1 MYDESLILDEM
12 PESDGEQSLL
22 TVSGGDADSIPY
34 TVIAELDNSREL
46 ELLEEISGSSQ
57 ELLQYIQSQDD
68 SVQLEYLRILA
79 ENSEDTDLLEVLQEV
94 SESNQELL
102 ISNQRLEL
110 QMETGISILLIFMI
124 VGLLHYIYK
133 FLRMFF

>member
-1 MYDESLILDEM
+1 MYDESLIFDMLEL
-12 PESDGEQSLL
+12 DGEQSLL

-34 TVIAELDNSREL
+34 TVIVEPDPREL
-46 ELLEEISGSSQ
+46 ELLEQISGSSQ

>member
-1 MYDESLILDEM
+1 MYDESLIFDEM
-12 PESDGEQSLL
+12 PESDGEHSLL

-34 TVIAELDNSREL
+34 TVIVEPDPREL
-46 ELLEEISGSSQ
+46 ELLEQISGSSQ

>member
-1 MYDESLILDEM
+1 MYDESLIFDEM
-12 PESDGEQSLL
+12 PESDGEHSLL

-34 TVIAELDNSREL
+34 TVIAESDPREL
-46 ELLEEISGSSQ
+46 ELLAEISGSSQ

-110 QMETGISILLIFMI
+110 QMEAGISILLIFLI
-124 VGLLHYIYK
+124 VGLLNYIYK